1 MEHTAP
7 AITALPFNPAEWA
20 PYGWIPVPDTDPSDG
35 SARLEFEWNDVHLN
49 LIGHDAD
56 EVPSTG
62 HGLICEMLFR
72 HRTHTQAL
80 MVLNCP
86 AVVVVAPPGA
96 AFRSA
101 ADAAQLRAF
110 LLKPQDAFVLHRG
123 TWHWGP
129 FPIAAPRVEMLN
141 VQGLRYAE
149 DNDCCRL
156 AESGA
161 SVEVLTAPAGRQ
173 GLDATH

>member
-1 MEHTAP
+1 MEHTAA
-7 AITALPFNPAEWA
+7 AITPQQFDSAEWA
-20 PYGWIPVPDTDPSDG
+20 PYGWVPVADTDPRDG
-35 SARLEFEWNDVHLN
+35 KARLEFEWSDAHLN

-56 EVPSTG
+56 EVPHTEQ
-62 HGLICEMLFR
+62 GLICEMVFR

-86 AVVVVAPPGA
+86 AVVVVAPPDT
-96 AFRSA
+96 AFGSP
-101 ADAAQLRAF
+101 ADAGSLRAF

-129 FPIAAPRVEMLN
+129 FPVGEPRVDMLN

-156 AESGA
+156 ADLGA
-161 SVEVLTAPAGRQ
+161 SVEVITAAAG
-173 GLDATH
+173 